1 MVIDIKM
8 KKGDYV
14 TASDVILVIA
24 KTSDMYITANVEETT
39 ILIIQM
45 GQSVKVSLDA
55 YGWSFDGYVEHVNT
69 VTSTKLSGS
78 ATRITTSG
86 TVTKVTQLIPI
97 KIKLVDNVDLIDVI
111 STNTTVKIRIK

>member
-1 MVIDIKM
+1 
-8 KKGDYV
+8 
-14 TASDVILVIA
+14 LVIA